1 MSKVTTGSTAEERPR
16 EQVPRRTRRAR
27 LVTQVRGLVEAI
39 NEGDDSRVEA
49 AVLQLSRSKRIF
61 APLTFAV
68 GALLMLF
75 QGVKL
80 LFADWRLS
88 LIQILPAMWI
98 WAAMLDLKLHVISR
112 REFRLWYGPSVVL
125 AVVAIALVSVASF
138 YLNAVFAFAISRP
151 GKPAIGPAF
160 AWARHHLAVVVSF
173 GFAVGFA
180 LGVSVMVVP
189 RWGTWWFAFALSIVV
204 AVMMLTYVAVPS
216 RLVGVKVV
224 ASSRRDKLTAS
235 AVAGAVGAIVCTPPY
250 LIGRAGLLL
259 LGTHTFFVLGV
270 ILVTL
275 GVSLQSGA
283 TGAVKAIKM
292 SSKLATGNGPGK
304 SGPG

>member
-1 MSKVTTGSTAEERPR
+1 VSKVTTGSTAEERPQEER
-16 EQVPRRTRRAR
+16 PRQTRRAR
-27 LVTQVRGLVEAI
+27 FVTQVRGLVEAI

-49 AVLQLSRSKRIF
+49 AVRQLSQSKRIF
-61 APLTFAV
+61 APLTFAI

-88 LIQILPAMWI
+88 LIQVLPAMWI

-112 REFRLWYGPSVVL
+112 REFTLWYGPTVVIV
-125 AVVAIALVSVASF
+125 VVAIALLSVGSF
-138 YLNAVFAFAISRP
+138 YLNAVFAFAIAKP

-160 AWARHHLAVVVSF
+160 ALARRHLGVVVSF

-189 RWGTWWFAFALSIVV
+189 RFGLWWFAFSLSVV
-204 AVMMLTYVAVPS
+204 VGVMMLTYVAVPS

-224 ASSRRDKLTAS
+224 SSRRDKLTAS

-250 LIGRAGLLL
+250 LVGRVGLLL

-292 SSKLATGNGPGK
+292 SSKLATGKGP
-304 SGPG
+304 PGN

>member
-1 MSKVTTGSTAEERPR
+1 MPG
-16 EQVPRRTRRAR
+16 RTRRAR
-27 LVTQVRGLVEAI
+27 LVTQVRGLVDAI

-49 AVLQLSRSKRIF
+49 AVVQLSQSKRIF
-61 APLTFAV
+61 APLAFAI

-88 LIQILPAMWI
+88 LIQVLPAMWI
-98 WAAMLDLKLHVISR
+98 WAAMLDLKLHVITR
-112 REFRLWYGPSVVL
+112 KEFRLWYGPTALIAVL
-125 AVVAIALVSVASF
+125 AIALLSVASF

-160 AWARHHLAVVVSF
+160 SLARRHLAVVLSF
-173 GFAVGFA
+173 GFVVGLA

-189 RWGTWWFAFALSIVV
+189 RWGLWWFAFSLSVVV
-204 AVMMLTYVAVPS
+204 AAMMLTYVTVPS
-216 RLVGVKVV
+216 RLVGIKMV
-224 ASSRRDKLTAS
+224 SSRHDKLTAS
-235 AVAGAVGAIVCTPPY
+235 AVAGAIGAIVCTPPY

-275 GVSLQSGA
+275 GLSLQSGA

-292 SSKLATGNGPGK
+292 SSKLATGSAP
-304 SGPG
+304 SGN